1 VRATRLRLGLL
12 RLGLLA
18 LLRHPGRRR
27 GVPGRGPPGTLSSS
41 PSVAA
46 APATG
51 AVPAALR
58 LETCCMI
65 CPLPNF
71 YLPAKYETL
80 PRGRSHHFD
89 WARQALVP
97 CCSCAAHRVRAQQAG
112 NSFAQGERSAR
123 RHGVVTCDGLSK
135 QAKGQARYDREE
147 RQRKIRG
154 LARHAQPT
162 RALPTPVGLTGTY
175 VGVRRGV
182 LT

>member
-1 VRATRLRLGLL
+1 
-12 RLGLLA
+12 
-18 LLRHPGRRR
+18 
-27 GVPGRGPPGTLSSS
+27 
-41 PSVAA
+41 
-46 APATG
+46 
-51 AVPAALR
+51 
-58 LETCCMI
+58 MI

-162 RALPTPVGLTGTY
+162 RALPTPWA
-175 VGVRRGV
+175 
-182 LT
+182 